1 MKTPKTDPGL
11 VEIDRW
17 HAWFIR
23 AHEDVLRD
31 DPDRAYHEQQRRQV
45 RAIADAHVAEMRAA
59 WVARTTR

>member
-17 HAWFIR
+17 RDWFIR

-31 DPDRAYHEQQRRQV
+31 DPDVVYHEQKRQQV
-45 RAIADAHVAEMRAA
+45 RTIADARVAELRAA
-59 WVARTTR
+59 LVRSQR